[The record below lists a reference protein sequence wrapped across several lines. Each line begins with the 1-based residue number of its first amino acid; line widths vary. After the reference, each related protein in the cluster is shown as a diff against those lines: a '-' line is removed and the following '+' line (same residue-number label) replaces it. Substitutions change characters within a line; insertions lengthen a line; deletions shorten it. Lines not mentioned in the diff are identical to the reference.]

1 MFKKQ
6 RDEYLNKDG
15 TEKNNKTTI
24 IEVDGKK
31 IRVKDVFTDT
41 DEFLEEIVSNPVY
54 AYSSSAR
61 LAISRAAATGR
72 ERLGSAVSNKAAI
85 TAVHSEVG
93 GLPARKIKL
102 VVLYIPRLT

>member
-15 TEKNNKTTI
+15 TEKNNKTTT

-41 DEFLEEIVSNPVY
+41 DEFL
-54 AYSSSAR
+54 
-61 LAISRAAATGR
+61 
-72 ERLGSAVSNKAAI
+72 
-85 TAVHSEVG
+85 
-93 GLPARKIKL
+93 
-102 VVLYIPRLT
+102 